1 MARVRVGANWLVRTL
16 QPARAEAAG
25 RAAVMAVAGSAEVA
39 KVAEVRVVAPTAEGG
54 GDGGGG
60 EGGGGAGGGGGG
72 PHAQRRRCAQSIGV
86 ASQLAALVPYL

>member
-25 RAAVMAVAGSAEVA
+25 RAAVMAVAGSA

-54 GDGGGG
+54 VMVVAARV
-60 EGGGGAGGGGGG
+60 EVAREAAAAVHTHKGGGA
-72 PHAQRRRCAQSIGV
+72 RSR
-86 ASQLAALVPYL
+86 